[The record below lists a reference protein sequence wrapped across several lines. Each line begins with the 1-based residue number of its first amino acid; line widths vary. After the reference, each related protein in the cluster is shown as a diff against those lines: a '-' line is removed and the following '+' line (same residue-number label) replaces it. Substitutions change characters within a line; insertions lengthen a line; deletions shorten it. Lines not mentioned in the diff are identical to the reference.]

1 MSPFDPENSRTA
13 PQFTKKIPEAK
24 MDVVLYGI
32 KNCDTVKKA
41 QKWLEQHQIPSKLH
55 DYRQDG
61 LDIDML
67 ERFLRHYP
75 WQVLLNTRS
84 TTYRQ
89 LPEHTKN
96 NLNQEI
102 ALELMLAQPTLIKRP
117 LMLVEQRCLVGF
129 SAAQYQHFF
138 AGDLPK

>member
-1 MSPFDPENSRTA
+1 
-13 PQFTKKIPEAK
+13 

-41 QKWLEQHQIPSKLH
+41 QKWLEQNQISSTLH
-55 DYRQDG
+55 DYRKDG
-61 LDIDML
+61 LDIGML
-67 ERFLRHYP
+67 EQFLRHYP

-102 ALELMLAQPTLIKRP
+102 ALELMLAHPTLIKRP
-117 LMLVEQRCLVGF
+117 LLLDKERCLAGF
-129 SAAQYQHFF
+129 SVAQYQHFF
-138 AGDLPK
+138 TGNIGQ